1 MVGEWNSLTT
11 EVTVEEAVVVTAEAI
26 VVGLI

>member
-11 EVTVEEAVVVTAEAI
+11 EVTVEAAVVVTAEAI